1 MIGRR
6 TVIDRRAVLGA
17 IAATAGM
24 SVVGSRV
31 QAATPIKIGFGA
43 QLTGPLAGSG
53 KAALLAAQIWAEHVN
68 KAGGLIG
75 RPVELVYYDD
85 QSNPGL
91 VPGIYSKLIAVD
103 GVDLLLSVNT
113 NQTAPAMPLV
123 VQKKKLMMAMF
134 ALAVNERFKYP
145 GYFQMQPFGPNGKDA
160 MSRGFFEAAAS
171 ITPKPAT
178 VAFVGADAEFAKS
191 TLEGAR
197 EHARRLGLRT
207 VYDKVYPP
215 NTVNFTPVLRSL
227 QATSPDVVYVAS
239 YPADTVGIIRTAQEI
254 KLEAKIFGG
263 TLVGCQYAAIKQQ
276 LGEALNGVVGYEQYV
291 PEPTVKF
298 PGIDEMLKKYQA
310 RAEEQGVDPLG
321 FYIPPTMYA
330 SLQILGEAVVRTN
343 GTDQKKLWDYIHGNA
358 FQTVVGDVKFGP
370 DGEWVEP
377 RLLTV
382 QFRNIKGG
390 DIQQFKEPGKEVI
403 LYPPPFKSGDLEYP
417 YSARH

>member
-1 MIGRR
+1 MTGRK
-6 TVIDRRAVLGA
+6 TVVDRRAVLGA
-17 IAATAGM
+17 IAAAAGI
-24 SVVGSRV
+24 SVVGSPV
-31 QAATPIKIGFGA
+31 QAAAPIKIGFGVA
-43 QLTGPLAGSG
+43 LTGSLASAG
-53 KAALLAAQIWAEHVN
+53 KAALLAAQIWAEDVN

-91 VPGIYSKLIAVD
+91 VPGIYSKLIDVD
-103 GVDLLLSVNT
+103 GVDLLLAINT

-123 VQKKKLMMAMF
+123 VQKKKLVMAMF

-160 MSRGFFEAAAS
+160 MSRGFFEAVAS
-171 ITPKPAT
+171 IAPKPMT

-227 QATSPDVVYVAS
+227 QAASPDVIYVAS
-239 YPADTVGIIRTAQEI
+239 YPADTVGIVRTAQEI

-298 PGIDEMLKKYQA
+298 PGIDDMLKKYQA

-321 FYIPPTMYA
+321 FYVPPTMYA
-330 SLQILGEAVVRTN
+330 SLQVLGEAVSRTN
-343 GTDQKKLWDYIHGNA
+343 GTDQKKLWEYIHENV
-358 FQTVVGDVKFGP
+358 FPTVVGNVKFGP
-370 DGEWVEP
+370 DGEWSEA

-382 QFRNIKGG
+382 QFRNVKGS
-390 DIQQFKEPGKEVI
+390 DLQQFKEAGREII
-403 LYPPPFKSGDLEYP
+403 LYPPQFKSGDLEFP
-417 YSARH
+417 YAARR